1 MFFPILSLFLTS
13 PGYECHQLQIF
24 PNLGFATA
32 ETTILTFESFEKITT
47 NIELKFP
54 TLTYMQE
61 NFSKKIVDCHFD
73 QKTQN
78 WRSFFKISHNAYFK
92 AKMVEKL
99 RSFDLNVDN
108 RSRRQA
114 GVLAGIGLS
123 YFVHKI
129 FGTNHNVEI
138 RNLEKNLNLTHEL
151 RNTQIKNI
159 DHQLIDVKCSL
170 NELIIQ
176 HFEKLR
182 DDIVSKELNELDTL
196 LTSLKY
202 RTGLNAKIYKLF
214 RSACSATVGD
224 EKICASILIERKF
237 ALQFEKISFGTN
249 SLKFEISFGF
259 PAKVQEKMAL
269 DLINFGV
276 FRRVNES
283 FLGQKIS
290 DLENHD
296 TFLSPIAFN
305 IKNKC
310 TFLGHYYLCNLYML
324 NSISVPENKCLESIF
339 NNLTSGCNFEPFAV
353 HRPCLV
359 HKLDNTV
366 LINAAI
372 PYMVSII
379 QKNALGKKI
388 AQTMTGVPGLNPIIF
403 ENSEIREV
411 TLTCGNKLEIIELG
425 PITLENDF
433 KIFDKPSAIIEPHF
447 LSNNTELSRLN
458 RIISSLPVII
468 DPKIVKNNLGPLIT
482 VIITLLGIS
491 GASFMIYCIYS
502 KMSQRDVSVNNIN

>member
-1 MFFPILSLFLTS
+1 
-13 PGYECHQLQIF
+13 
-24 PNLGFATA
+24 
-32 ETTILTFESFEKITT
+32 
-47 NIELKFP
+47 
-54 TLTYMQE
+54 
-61 NFSKKIVDCHFD
+61 
-73 QKTQN
+73 
-78 WRSFFKISHNAYFK
+78 
-92 AKMVEKL
+92 
-99 RSFDLNVDN
+99 
-108 RSRRQA
+108 
-114 GVLAGIGLS
+114 
-123 YFVHKI
+123 
-129 FGTNHNVEI
+129 
-138 RNLEKNLNLTHEL
+138 
-151 RNTQIKNI
+151 
-159 DHQLIDVKCSL
+159 
-170 NELIIQ
+170 
-176 HFEKLR
+176 
-182 DDIVSKELNELDTL
+182 
-196 LTSLKY
+196 
-202 RTGLNAKIYKLF
+202 
-214 RSACSATVGD
+214 
-224 EKICASILIERKF
+224 
-237 ALQFEKISFGTN
+237 
-249 SLKFEISFGF
+249 
-259 PAKVQEKMAL
+259 
-269 DLINFGV
+269 
-276 FRRVNES
+276 
-283 FLGQKIS
+283 
-290 DLENHD
+290 
-296 TFLSPIAFN
+296 
-305 IKNKC
+305 
-310 TFLGHYYLCNLYML
+310 ML